1 MSNRI
6 LIVDDDPS
14 VVTSLSLVLKQA
26 GFKSDGA
33 EKPDAAYEL
42 LENNY
47 YDLVLQDMNFSRKT
61 TGEEGLEMLTR
72 LKAQYPNLPVI
83 LISAWGSIQLAVE
96 GMRAGANDFITK
108 PWSNEQIIQAVK
120 IALGLAEAYS
130 REGGDRIIERGELD
144 EMYDF
149 RMVVGEDPNFLKLL
163 NIIGRVSPTD
173 ASVLIAGESGTGK
186 EIIAEAIH
194 QNSARKEAPFVK
206 VNLGGISSSLFESE
220 MFGHVKGAFTDA
232 KHDRKGRFERAD
244 GGTIFLDEIGDLN
257 LECQVKLLRV
267 LQDRTYEVLGS
278 STTRKVDVR
287 VVSATNRNLPEL
299 IARGDFREDL
309 LYRLNLIALHLPPL
323 RERPADIPLL
333 VDHFLQAVATVYR
346 RPGITIDE
354 AGMQWL
360 QRLPWP
366 GNVRE
371 LRQLV
376 ERTVLLSSSDL
387 LGVENIK
394 QALDM
399 QPGDAS
405 RDKLPGVGS
414 MTLEEMER
422 SMIEKSMA
430 YHNHNVGK
438 VAEALG
444 ISRAALYRRLDKFG
458 MKT

>member
-1 MSNRI
+1 MRQRI

-14 VVTSLSLVLKQA
+14 VITSLGLVLKQA

-33 EKPDAAYEL
+33 VNPEAAYEL
-42 LENNY
+42 LAKMQ

-61 TGEEGLEMLTR
+61 TGEEGLAMLAE
-72 LKAQYPNLPVI
+72 LKARYPHLPVI

-108 PWSNEQIIQAVK
+108 PWSNEQIVQAVK
-120 IALGLAEAYS
+120 VALGLAEIYAC
-130 REGGDRIIERGELD
+130 EGGERIMGRQELD
-144 EMYDF
+144 DAYDF
-149 RMVVGEDPNFLKLL
+149 RNVIGEDPSFLKIL
-163 NIIGRVSPTD
+163 NIVARVSPTD
-173 ASVLIAGESGTGK
+173 ASVLIVGESGTGK
-186 EIIAEAIH
+186 ELIAEAIH
-194 QNSARKEAPFVK
+194 QNSGRKQGPFVK

-232 KHDRKGRFERAD
+232 KHDRQGRFECAD
-244 GGTIFLDEIGDLN
+244 SGTIFLDEIGDLN

-278 STTRKVDVR
+278 SATRKVDVR

-299 IARGDFREDL
+299 IARGEFREDL
-309 LYRLNLIALHLPPL
+309 LYRLNLISLHLPPL
-323 RERPADIPLL
+323 HERPVDIPLL
-333 VDHFLQAVATVYR
+333 VNHFLQAIATVYR

-354 AGMQWL
+354 AGLQWL

-376 ERTVLLSSSDL
+376 ERTVLLSPTDT
-387 LGVENIK
+387 LGVGHIK
-394 QALDM
+394 QAIDM
-399 QPGDAS
+399 QPGNTS
-405 RDKLPGVGS
+405 SERLPGVGS
-414 MTLEEMER
+414 MTLEDMER
-422 SMIEKSMA
+422 GMIEKAMA
-430 YHNHNVGK
+430 HYNHNVGK
-438 VAEALG
+438 VAESLG

>member
-1 MSNRI
+1 
-6 LIVDDDPS
+6 
-14 VVTSLSLVLKQA
+14 
-26 GFKSDGA
+26 
-33 EKPDAAYEL
+33 
-42 LENNY
+42 
-47 YDLVLQDMNFSRKT
+47 
-61 TGEEGLEMLTR
+61 
-72 LKAQYPNLPVI
+72 
-83 LISAWGSIQLAVE
+83 
-96 GMRAGANDFITK
+96 MRAGANDFITK

-120 IALGLAEAYS
+120 IALGLAAAYS
-130 REGGDRIIERGELD
+130 RKDGDRIIGRRELD

-149 RMVVGEDPNFLKLL
+149 RKVVGEDPNFLKIL
-163 NIIGRVSPTD
+163 NIIGRVSSTD
-173 ASVLIAGESGTGK
+173 ASVLIVGESGTGK
-186 EIIAEAIH
+186 ELIAEAIH
-194 QNSARKEAPFVK
+194 RNSARKNEPFVK

-232 KHDRKGRFERAD
+232 KHDRKGRFECAD
-244 GGTIFLDEIGDLN
+244 GGTIFLDEIGDLI

-323 RERPADIPLL
+323 HERPADIPLL
-333 VDHFLQAVATVYR
+333 VNHFLQAIATVYR

-354 AGMQWL
+354 AGTQWL

-366 GNVRE
+366 GNIRE

-376 ERTVLLSSSDL
+376 ERTVLLSSSDV

-399 QPGDAS
+399 QPGDTS
-405 RDKLPGVGS
+405 KDKLPGVGS

-422 SMIEKSMA
+422 CMIEKAMA
-430 YHNHNVGK
+430 YYNHNVGK
-438 VAEALG
+438 VAESLG

-458 MKT
+458 IKT

>member
-1 MSNRI
+1 MSKRI

-33 EKPDAAYEL
+33 DRPDAAYEL
-42 LENNY
+42 LENKY

-61 TGEEGLEMLTR
+61 TGEEGLEMLAR
-72 LKAQYPNLPVI
+72 LKARYPNLPVI

-108 PWSNEQIIQAVK
+108 PWANEQIIQAVN

-130 REGGDRIIERGELD
+130 RKDDDRILDRCAMD

-149 RMVVGEDPNFLKLL
+149 TKVVGEDPSFLKILD
-163 NIIGRVSPTD
+163 IIGHVSPTD

-186 EIIAEAIH
+186 ELVAEAIH
-194 QNSARKEAPFVK
+194 RNSTRKDAPFVK

-299 IARGDFREDL
+299 IAHGDFREDL

-333 VDHFLQAVATVYR
+333 VDHFLQAMARVYR
-346 RPGITIDE
+346 RPGLTIDE
-354 AGMQWL
+354 AGIQWL
-360 QRLPWP
+360 QRLPWA

-376 ERTVLLSSSDL
+376 ERTVLLSSSDV

-405 RDKLPGVGS
+405 VDKLPGVGS

-422 SMIEKSMA
+422 RMIEKSMA
-430 YHNHNVGK
+430 HHNHNVGK